1 MQHKQGIDRS
11 DRGRGGQV
19 HSVFE
24 NFHGN
29 FRMVKFINL
38 FYISLQFFVK
48 FEIKYKKKK
57 QFYLFIL
64 DD

>member
-11 DRGRGGQV
+11 DCGRGGQV

-29 FRMVKFINL
+29 FWMVKCIQKMLDGNNL
-38 FYISLQFFVK
+38 DGKTLMVIKNS
-48 FEIKYKKKK
+48 EIR
-57 QFYLFIL
+57 
-64 DD
+64 

>member
-1 MQHKQGIDRS
+1 MQHKQRVDRA

-29 FRMVKFINL
+29 FWMVKFINL

-57 QFYLFIL
+57 QVSVSML